1 VVAERSRLQATTIGS
16 GRMAAVGLPER
27 EARALLLPLGGQL
40 EIAAV
45 NSVRDVTV
53 SGDEAALKELGGQ
66 LAGQDV
72 LFRLLD
78 LDYAFHSRKMD
89 PLATALKEAL
99 ADLRP
104 GALRLP
110 FASTVTGTLWQ
121 GEQGTGLDAGYW
133 WRNLRRPV
141 LFAEA
146 AAAALAAGC
155 GALVEIGPHPV
166 LASYLRRAARTAEV
180 PAAVLPT
187 LHRHRAGADTLE
199 ETVGGTLAAGAGDW
213 SAFFPVP
220 GKVTGLPAR
229 AWQRRSYPL
238 PPGRT
243 WTRTCGDGTI
253 DHPLLGERAAAL
265 EPSWHQRLDPARLDW
280 LADHKVNGAVLMPA
294 AGYIEAVLA
303 AGSIAHDAPVEATAL
318 TFKPLTLPWD
328 EPDMNVWLHTSLS
341 DEDGVARVAG
351 RTGGPGEPWRPH
363 ARGRVRR
370 LLGRAPGRLDEHVLH
385 RDFPR
390 GIEAEQIYT
399 RARRSGLDYGACFR
413 VLEHVRTDGYEA
425 VARYRADHLQTAGF
439 LTHPAILDGA
449 LQAGAVLLQ
458 DDDGA
463 AYLPAAV
470 DTVRAWRPAACTGYV
485 RVTGRSADAAEAVWD
500 VTVVDDHGEICVE
513 LLGCRLRR
521 FEAGARP
528 PVSVCVTELRAA
540 PRPHRAGPAAPLP
553 RPREA
558 EATPVLRPAVV
569 LSEAEMRQGGD
580 LIGALK
586 ALTAHFAVRAVE
598 EILPEGAPF
607 TWADLSAAG
616 VLPEYEQLLGV
627 LLEEAEAHGLM
638 AGADAFRAGGACRP
652 LSPARPAHVARSLA
666 AGPLLHGPELAAYG
680 MCGQRLPEILTGR
693 CDPMELL
700 FSESGRY
707 LTEELYAS
715 SLQSRIAH
723 RAMRSRVRALAE
735 TWPADRPLRILEV
748 GAGTGATTRA
758 VLPHLPRRRTQYVFT
773 DVSESFFA
781 RARTKLAAWDF
792 VEYRPLDLDRDPQEQ
807 GYHEGSFDL
816 LLASNVLHATAD
828 VRASLRRL
836 SFLLA
841 DGGHLLVQEM
851 HDTAACAL
859 VFGVLKSFW
868 SRTDLAER
876 PDTPLLPLPVWRRL
890 LRETGF
896 GDVQDTRADGD
907 LAEVASV
914 FRARRAPRSHTAAVP
929 PLPQAPSGSVWL
941 VAGEPD
947 DELPSALSATL
958 ATAGGTVHT
967 LGPDTGAWTVP
978 LTAAGSPASVTAVLV
993 TDTDPG
999 ARALSPSEAT
1009 ARSVRYAAALR
1020 ALASAL
1026 SRLPS
1031 DIPRSLWLIAP
1042 TDGATPAPEPATV
1055 PAAAAWG
1062 MARSLANEH
1071 AGIAVRRLA
1080 ADYDDHTPDAV
1091 RRIAEELLDP
1101 DDEDEIVTTRE
1112 GRFVPRVTDRP
1123 AVPQAA
1129 TPEQPGAYALR
1140 VRRPGSA
1147 YELVWRPVPRP
1158 APPGPGQVSIEV
1170 RAAGLNYRD
1179 VLQAQAVL
1187 PPQPCPDG
1195 TREHAVGYECAGIV
1209 TAVGAGVS
1217 AVAPGDRVCA
1227 VARGALTSHLTV
1239 DARAVSP
1246 VPEGM
1251 DLAAA
1256 ATIPL
1261 AFLTAQYGLGHL
1273 ARLAPSQTV
1282 LVHAAAGGVGLAAVQ
1297 YAQHVGARVIATAGT
1312 PHKRNL
1318 LRLLGVE
1325 HVADSRTLDFVEEV
1339 LDATQG
1345 RGVDVVLNSLSGQA
1359 VSRSLELLKTGGHF
1373 VELGKRGFFAN
1384 ERLLLGPFLRALT
1397 FSAVDLD
1404 QTLLDDPD
1412 AAAPHCDRLAAAIAA
1427 GDIRPVPHWARTAE
1441 QAPEAFRLL
1450 QHSHHVGKL
1459 VLTFDEPPPLTPH
1472 PPTVSLDPAATYLV
1486 TGGLSGFGAATAHWL
1501 AERGARHLALVGRRG
1516 AHTPGAPRL
1525 LEELRVRGV
1534 EATAYAADAADL
1546 EAMRAVFAQAERQR
1560 RPVRGVVHAAMHLD
1574 DAPLHD
1580 LDDRRV
1586 AAVLAPKIG
1595 GAMVLDALTRGQ
1607 DLDLFVVYSS
1617 AAALI
1622 GNPHQAPYAGGNVAL
1637 ESLVRARRRRGETAL
1652 AVQWGGIDEVGY
1664 VARLGLDRMLENK
1677 GMGLLAPGEAHTCLD
1692 RLLAE
1697 RSEVATVGRMTWEAL
1712 RSFCPT
1718 ADAPRLRLVLAPATD
1733 VAGHTTDD
1741 LRRQLALLPPAQ
1753 ARDLALRAL
1762 AELAATVLQTVPE
1775 RVPMERPLG
1784 ELGMDSLMAAELAVL
1799 VQRHFDCDIPT
1810 IEAVAN
1816 PTLTA
1821 LADLVLKQQALRAA
1835 EATLPAQQTG
1845 SRPATAGTARP

>member
-1 VVAERSRLQATTIGS
+1 
-16 GRMAAVGLPER
+16 
-27 EARALLLPLGGQL
+27 
-40 EIAAV
+40 
-45 NSVRDVTV
+45 
-53 SGDEAALKELGGQ
+53 
-66 LAGQDV
+66 
-72 LFRLLD
+72 
-78 LDYAFHSRKMD
+78 
-89 PLATALKEAL
+89 
-99 ADLRP
+99 
-104 GALRLP
+104 
-110 FASTVTGTLWQ
+110 
-121 GEQGTGLDAGYW
+121 
-133 WRNLRRPV
+133 
-141 LFAEA
+141 
-146 AAAALAAGC
+146 
-155 GALVEIGPHPV
+155 
-166 LASYLRRAARTAEV
+166 
-180 PAAVLPT
+180 
-187 LHRHRAGADTLE
+187 
-199 ETVGGTLAAGAGDW
+199 
-213 SAFFPVP
+213 
-220 GKVTGLPAR
+220 
-229 AWQRRSYPL
+229 
-238 PPGRT
+238 
-243 WTRTCGDGTI
+243 
-253 DHPLLGERAAAL
+253 
-265 EPSWHQRLDPARLDW
+265 
-280 LADHKVNGAVLMPA
+280 
-294 AGYIEAVLA
+294 
-303 AGSIAHDAPVEATAL
+303 
-318 TFKPLTLPWD
+318 
-328 EPDMNVWLHTSLS
+328 
-341 DEDGVARVAG
+341 
-351 RTGGPGEPWRPH
+351 
-363 ARGRVRR
+363 
-370 LLGRAPGRLDEHVLH
+370 
-385 RDFPR
+385 
-390 GIEAEQIYT
+390 
-399 RARRSGLDYGACFR
+399 
-413 VLEHVRTDGYEA
+413 
-425 VARYRADHLQTAGF
+425 
-439 LTHPAILDGA
+439 
-449 LQAGAVLLQ
+449 
-458 DDDGA
+458 
-463 AYLPAAV
+463 
-470 DTVRAWRPAACTGYV
+470 
-485 RVTGRSADAAEAVWD
+485 
-500 VTVVDDHGEICVE
+500 
-513 LLGCRLRR
+513 
-521 FEAGARP
+521 
-528 PVSVCVTELRAA
+528 
-540 PRPHRAGPAAPLP
+540 
-553 RPREA
+553 
-558 EATPVLRPAVV
+558 
-569 LSEAEMRQGGD
+569 
-580 LIGALK
+580 
-586 ALTAHFAVRAVE
+586 
-598 EILPEGAPF
+598 
-607 TWADLSAAG
+607 
-616 VLPEYEQLLGV
+616 
-627 LLEEAEAHGLM
+627 
-638 AGADAFRAGGACRP
+638 
-652 LSPARPAHVARSLA
+652 
-666 AGPLLHGPELAAYG
+666 
-680 MCGQRLPEILTGR
+680 
-693 CDPMELL
+693 
-700 FSESGRY
+700 
-707 LTEELYAS
+707 
-715 SLQSRIAH
+715 
-723 RAMRSRVRALAE
+723 MRSRVCALTEA
-735 TWPADRPLRILEV
+735 WAADRPLRILEV

-758 VLPHLPRRRTQYVFT
+758 VLPHLPRQHTQYVFT

-792 VEYRPLDLDRDPQEQ
+792 VEYRPLDLDRDPREQ

-816 LLASNVLHATAD
+816 VLASNVLHATAD
-828 VRASLRRL
+828 VRASLGRL

-876 PDTPLLPLPVWRRL
+876 PDTPLLPLPDWRRL

-914 FRARRAPRSHTAAVP
+914 FCARRAPRAHTAAVP

-947 DELPSALSATL
+947 GELPSALSAAL
-958 ATAGGTVHT
+958 ATVGGTVHT

-978 LTAAGSPASVTAVLV
+978 LTAVGSPASVTAVLV

-999 ARALSPSEAT
+999 AGALTPSEAT

-1020 ALASAL
+1020 TLASAL
-1026 SRLPS
+1026 TRLPS
-1031 DIPRSLWLIAP
+1031 GIPRSLWLIAP
-1042 TDGATPAPEPATV
+1042 TDGGVPAPEPATV

-1071 AGIAVRRLA
+1071 AGITVRRLA
-1080 ADYDDHTPDAV
+1080 ADYGDPTPHAV

-1101 DDEDEIVTTRE
+1101 DDEDEVVTTRH

-1129 TPEQPGAYALR
+1129 TPEPPGAYALR

-1147 YELVWRPVPRP
+1147 YELVWRPVSP

-1187 PPQPCPDG
+1187 PPQPCTDG
-1195 TREHAVGYECAGIV
+1195 TREHPLGYECAGIV

-1227 VARGALTSHLTV
+1227 VARGALASHLTV

-1246 VPEGM
+1246 VPDGM

-1261 AFLTAQYGLGHL
+1261 AFLTAHYGLGHL
-1273 ARLAPSQTV
+1273 ARLAPGQTV

-1339 LDATQG
+1339 LDATEG

-1359 VSRSLELLKTGGHF
+1359 VSRSLELLRTGGHF
-1373 VELGKRGFFAN
+1373 VELGKRDFFAN

-1404 QTLLDDPD
+1404 RTLLDNPD

-1441 QAPEAFRLL
+1441 QAPEVFRLL

-1472 PPTVSLDPAATYLV
+1472 LPPVPLDPAATYLI

-1516 AHTPGAPRL
+1516 ADTPGAPRL
-1525 LEELRVRGV
+1525 LEELRARGV

-1546 EAMRAVFAQAERQR
+1546 EAMRAVFTQAERQGH
-1560 RPVRGVVHAAMHLD
+1560 PVRGVVHAAMHLD

-1677 GMGLLAPGEAHTCLD
+1677 GMGLLAPGEAHTCLE

-1697 RSEVATVGRMTWEAL
+1697 GAEVATVGRMTWEAL

-1718 ADAPRLRLVLAPATD
+1718 ADAPRLRLVLAPAAD

-1741 LRRQLALLPPAQ
+1741 LRRQLAVLPPAQ

-1799 VQRHFDCDIPT
+1799 VQRHFDCAIPT

-1821 LADLVLKQQALRAA
+1821 LADLVLKQQGLRAA

-1845 SRPATAGTARP
+1845 TRPATAGTARP